1 MASSPSPKPPR
12 TLLDNQ
18 LSFKRL
24 DTALGMCSE
33 LFKWAGLV
41 AIAYM
46 GYRSAAVLAGQST
59 SANIGV
65 RLLGNLTV
73 NRGIIALLTG
83 SGWAYGLAQRSL
95 RRKHIERNVPLKN
108 ELEKVIDKNRTSS
121 NLTPRGTTPP
131 KKGKR

>member
-1 MASSPSPKPPR
+1 MASSPPPQPPR

-24 DTALGMCSE
+24 DTALEICRE
-33 LFKWAGLV
+33 LFKWCGLV
-41 AIAYM
+41 AIAYL
-46 GYRSAAVLAGQST
+46 GYRSFAVLAGQST

-73 NRGIIALLTG
+73 SRSIIALLAG

-108 ELEKVIDKNRTSS
+108 ELEKVIDKSRTSS
-121 NLTPRGTTPP
+121 NLTPRGTTP